1 MTTHEPSQ
9 LSRRGFLRRSGLT
22 VGAALGTSAPIASAW
37 PAVGADEFPR
47 RVLGRTKLEVTSM
60 TLGAA
65 PSGIADDVS
74 LRDIAEIVNLAI
86 DLGSIRSIRPPS
98 MASRRKE
105 SDEHSAHGAKKS
117 TWRPKCGRT
126 RLRMPNSR

>member
-1 MTTHEPSQ
+1 MTTHEPRQ
-9 LSRRGFLRRSGLT
+9 LSRRGFLRTSGLT

-86 DLGSIRSIRPPS
+86 DLGINSIDTAPKYGKSEEGIGR
-98 MASRRKE
+98 ALGTRRKE
-105 SDEHSAHGAKKS
+105 IYLGIGQKLSL
-117 TWRPKCGRT
+117 P
-126 RLRMPNSR
+126 